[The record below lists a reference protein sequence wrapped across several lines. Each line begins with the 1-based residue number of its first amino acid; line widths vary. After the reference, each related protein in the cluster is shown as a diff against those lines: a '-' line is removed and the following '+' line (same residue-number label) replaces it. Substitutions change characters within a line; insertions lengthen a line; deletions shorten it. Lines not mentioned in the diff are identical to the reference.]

1 MNKPLRL
8 CHALAIIAL
17 CLAIP
22 PSSAFACTPPPG
34 GLPTFTVADRV
45 NAAAIVVEGVVTAT
59 TGQYY
64 PETATLQVI
73 QYIKGSGTPT
83 LVVDGYGPEG
93 ICLASV
99 YVGDH
104 AIFYIDTDQVGY
116 YHALYLSQFD
126 AAAPADSQTI
136 VEAIAASGQQP
147 VVIASVE
154 PVLTQVAATQLA
166 AITATPTPSPY
177 PQPYM
182 YPSDAAPIL
191 TEAYATSFAAA
202 TAYPNDPAG
211 QSAFMTQA
219 YATVE
224 ALRVTATPTPS
235 FACASSPYSIADHTK
250 AANVVLEG
258 VVSGGSNNAVI
269 VQVVQYLKLE
279 ANGFA
284 PTAQINF
291 APSGACPF
299 APPIGSHYI
308 FFAIGE
314 PTLVMYAL
322 DAGEYA
328 PLASPDP
335 ATIAEITAASGQ
347 SPIAVQDVAGI
358 EARLAATASATSPAA
373 QTSIA
378 ATQSM
383 ALTMAAS
390 PYIPTPPPYPFY
402 PTPYYTPT
410 PPPTSGE
417 IIGLLG
423 IGGVVGL
430 IVGVLIG
437 IVIGLF
443 IGRWRE

>member
-1 MNKPLRL
+1 MNSIVRFSIVFSLVASAFSITPL
-8 CHALAIIAL
+8 
-17 CLAIP
+17 P
-22 PSSAFACTPPPG
+22 AFACTPPPG
-34 GLPTFTVADRV
+34 GLPTFTVADHV

-73 QYIKGSGTPT
+73 QYIKGSGTPI

-177 PQPYM
+177 PQPYL

-235 FACASSPYSIADHTK
+235 FACASSPYSIAEHTQ
-250 AANVVLEG
+250 AANVVFEG
-258 VVSGGSNNAVI
+258 VVSGGVDRSI
-269 VQVVQYLKLE
+269 LVQVVQYLKLN
-279 ANGFA
+279 ASSFGPA
-284 PTAQINF
+284 AQLNF
-291 APSGACPF
+291 TPGGPCQF

-314 PTLVMYAL
+314 PVLVMYAL
-322 DAGEYA
+322 DSNQYT
-328 PLASPDP
+328 PIASPDP

-347 SPIAVQDVAGI
+347 APVAVQDIGGV
-358 EARLAATASATSPAA
+358 EAMLSSTAAATPPIS
-373 QTSIA
+373 QISIA

-383 ALTMAAS
+383 ALTLAAA
-390 PYIPTPPPYPFY
+390 PFVATLPPY

-410 PPPTSGE
+410 PPSTAVEVVS
-417 IIGLLG
+417 LLG
-423 IGGVVGL
+423 IGVVVGL

-443 IGRWRE
+443 VGRWRE